1 MKQWK
6 FLQALSLL
14 VAFAL
19 AVVFGFA
26 SCSNG
31 SDGNSAVFGGTNT
44 GETNPTTPTTP
55 TNPTTPTTPTD
66 PTNPT
71 IPTTPATYTITFNA
85 NDGSEVP
92 ATATQDFVDGTP
104 QALTLVEDLGFSK
117 AGFNFAGWGTS
128 ADATES
134 AYADGASYTASAA
147 ATLYAM
153 WSAIPVYSVNIPV
166 NEYGSVTASPATAT
180 AGTEITLSNT
190 PNAGYQFISYSV
202 IDADGTTVTVT
213 DGKFTMPAKDVTV
226 TVTFTAINYNINVVT
241 TANGSV
247 MTDKATAAVGTC
259 VTITTRPANNYELA
273 TLIVTD
279 SDGTSVTVS
288 GTGNSR
294 TFVMPAKNVDVAATF
309 KGISYSID
317 LRPMEHGSVTAD
329 PAIATVG
336 TSVTLTAVAEL
347 DYKLAT
353 LNAYVESGPS
363 LYSAITVT
371 GTGNVRTFTMPA
383 QNVVVIATFTPLPPA
398 VSGVYKENGK
408 TKIDGTLYNLVTF
421 GLWPQT
427 IKADDVDIDESQTKT
442 AGSFTYCR
450 GSDGQWY
457 AKLKETIHVDGCK
470 YSDGTA
476 IAYYGGGVAR
486 WIWFRVEPIKWRVL
500 TNNYNGT
507 GKKLLLAENVL
518 IGRRYDE
525 KNGSYNYQNSEIRKW
540 LNSNANSASMSDH
553 NSLGGFLKAA
563 FTTNDEL
570 AKIVDT
576 NVDSSDSL
584 TTDKVF
590 LLNRQETLKS
600 EYGFGDANTR
610 IRNMTDYATASGADL
625 YGGFGEG
632 GDWWLRFSSSDN
644 WDDGYVGVTGSRGDK
659 VYSPISSVNGVVP
672 ALCVEN

>member
-1 MKQWK
+1 MALLRVPTEATATAR
-6 FLQALSLL
+6 FLAER
-14 VAFAL
+14 
-19 AVVFGFA
+19 
-26 SCSNG
+26 
-31 SDGNSAVFGGTNT
+31 T
-44 GETNPTTPTTP
+44 
-55 TNPTTPTTPTD
+55 
-66 PTNPT
+66 
-71 IPTTPATYTITFNA
+71 A

-117 AGFNFAGWGTS
+117 AGFNFAGWGTA

-353 LNAYVESGPS
+353 LNAYVESYYTVEPESERDVQLGWG
-363 LYSAITVT
+363 LYQDDQFVMCLASQTNKLFVQVYNYLENNQTVSF
-371 GTGNVRTFTMPA
+371 GTGLNAGKYQLCQICRFSDSEQWQRCENYGTNSLVAEVSATTMTIRKPDLENV
-383 QNVVVIATFTPLPPA
+383 
-398 VSGVYKENGK
+398 
-408 TKIDGTLYNLVTF
+408 
-421 GLWPQT
+421 
-427 IKADDVDIDESQTKT
+427 
-442 AGSFTYCR
+442 SFT
-450 GSDGQWY
+450 
-457 AKLKETIHVDGCK
+457 V
-470 YSDGTA
+470 
-476 IAYYGGGVAR
+476 
-486 WIWFRVEPIKWRVL
+486 
-500 TNNYNGT
+500 
-507 GKKLLLAENVL
+507 
-518 IGRRYDE
+518 
-525 KNGSYNYQNSEIRKW
+525 
-540 LNSNANSASMSDH
+540 
-553 NSLGGFLKAA
+553 NSLSTSENPEVGIPMNFIVNV
-563 FTTNDEL
+563 TNTGESS
-570 AKIVDT
+570 KIAL
-576 NVDSSDSL
+576 NLWIQKEIIL
-584 TTDKVF
+584 T
-590 LLNRQETLKS
+590 L
-600 EYGFGDANTR
+600 
-610 IRNMTDYATASGADL
+610 
-625 YGGFGEG
+625 
-632 GDWWLRFSSSDN
+632 
-644 WDDGYVGVTGSRGDK
+644 
-659 VYSPISSVNGVVP
+659 
-672 ALCVEN
+672 